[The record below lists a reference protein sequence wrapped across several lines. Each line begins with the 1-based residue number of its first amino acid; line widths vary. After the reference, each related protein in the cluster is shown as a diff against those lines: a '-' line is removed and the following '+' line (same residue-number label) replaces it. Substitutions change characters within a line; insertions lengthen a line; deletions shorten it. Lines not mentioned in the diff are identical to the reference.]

1 MDNKMDKKIV
11 NATTE
16 RTAQSAPIRSEGE
29 YRKEWTCRFKKH
41 LNKTW
46 SEVWRDDPQ
55 YVQWVMT
62 QGWIDTK
69 LKGYIISQPFYQ

>member
-1 MDNKMDKKIV
+1 MDKKIV
-11 NATTE
+11 NATNVASASTE
-16 RTAQSAPIRSEGE
+16 
-29 YRKEWTCRFKKH
+29 RKEWTCRFKKH
-41 LNKTW
+41 FNKPW

>member
-1 MDNKMDKKIV
+1 MDNKINDIK
-11 NATTE
+11 E
-16 RTAQSAPIRSEGE
+16 RTEGE

-41 LNKTW
+41 FNKPWSQVW
-46 SEVWRDDPQ
+46 SEDPQ

-62 QGWIDTK
+62 QDWIDTK